1 MHLSKYDIILP
12 LIDKDGKNVEDK
24 SLLFNG
30 IYGALDIVDAA
41 TGKALK
47 EGKINDL
54 SISEQD
60 RLLAR
65 GHLTDNPE
73 REKED
78 IKLLARV
85 DRKLK
90 RGIAS
95 LTILPTYNCN
105 FRCPYCYERHR
116 LSRGEKWMSH
126 VMSKEMT
133 DAIFK
138 AAEKLK
144 NRGIR
149 IDSCCLFGGE
159 PFLRGN
165 YSLIHYISEKA
176 KEQNIPLSAVT
187 NGYELEHYIDLLKE
201 FSFTSLQI
209 TLDGPREINDKRR
222 IHKNGNGS
230 FDTILKNIKTAIDN
244 EITISLR
251 VNVGPENLDNVY
263 SLEQIF
269 KENGLTDSK
278 YFSFYFKSTN
288 GEKYPGKNY
297 GVDDKA
303 IVQMLL
309 EKGMAIEKAINLTR
323 EYSASFKKM
332 KKLLEKKE
340 YFKPSASYC
349 GAENGMYVIDPDG
362 LIFSCWEFVAK
373 EDKAIGWVDTENGDF
388 LFNFSSGKW
397 RSRDVQYMPICKECP
412 YLFVCGGGCA
422 GMSFGETGD
431 YYNEYCGTTK
441 ETFNFIASY
450 LCREA
455 FESNKESELTKSL
468 KEPLLKLSDEERKTL
483 LTSNNEREIFEIV
496 KPFYTKKVLNSD
508 PKLRN

>member
-1 MHLSKYDIILP
+1 MQLSKYDIILP
-12 LIDKDGKNVEDK
+12 LIDKDGKNVKDK

-30 IYGALDIVDAA
+30 IYGALDIVDAT

-54 SISEQD
+54 SISERD
-60 RLLAR
+60 RLFAR
-65 GHLTDNPE
+65 GHLTDNSDK
-73 REKED
+73 EKED

-116 LSRGEKWMSH
+116 LSRGEKWMSR
-126 VMSKEMT
+126 VMSTEMV

-138 AAEKLK
+138 ASEKLK
-144 NRGIR
+144 KRGIR
-149 IDSCCLFGGE
+149 IDSCSLFGGE
-159 PFLRGN
+159 PFLKGN
-165 YSLIHYISEKA
+165 HSLIRYISEKA

-187 NGYELEHYIDLLKE
+187 NGYELEYYIDLLKE

-251 VNVGPENLDNVY
+251 VNVGPENLDSVY

-269 KENGLTDSK
+269 KEHGLTDSK
-278 YFSFYFKSTN
+278 YFSFYFKSTS

-303 IVQMLL
+303 IVQILL
-309 EKGMAIEKAINLTR
+309 EKGVTKEKAINLTS
-323 EYSASFKKM
+323 EYSAIFKKM
-332 KKLLEKKE
+332 KEQLKKEE

-373 EDKAIGWVDTENGDF
+373 EDKAVGCVDIENGDF
-388 LFNFSSGKW
+388 LFNFSLGKW
-397 RSRDVQYMPICKECP
+397 RSRDVQYMPKCKECP
-412 YLFVCGGGCA
+412 YLFICGGGCA
-422 GMSFGETGD
+422 GMSFEDTGD

-441 ETFNFIASY
+441 EAFDFIASY
-450 LCREA
+450 LCEEA
-455 FESNKESELTKSL
+455 FETNKEYELTKSL
-468 KEPLLKLSDEERKTL
+468 KEPIMKLSDKERETI
-483 LTSNNEREIFEIV
+483 LTSNSEREIFEIV
-496 KPFYTKKVLNSD
+496 KPFYTKIEKILN
-508 PKLRN
+508 PELR